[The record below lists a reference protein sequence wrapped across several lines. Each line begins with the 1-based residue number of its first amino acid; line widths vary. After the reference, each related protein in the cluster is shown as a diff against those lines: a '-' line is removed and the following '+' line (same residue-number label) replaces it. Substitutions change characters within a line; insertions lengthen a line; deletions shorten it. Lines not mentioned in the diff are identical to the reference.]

1 AQIGDVR
8 RNRLPARWALRRPRG
23 SIPQLQRPT
32 PWWTAHAMESKMT
45 ASVEKHSPEMSGLL
59 AASSGFALVEA
70 AFIPVSLRLRPA
82 ALWFIAV
89 ISLGALATA
98 AGVTLAGDF
107 PAMAAIAEL
116 PATAEAMPAV
126 PASSMAERP
135 AAMKNLS
142 VEPVVLRGH
151 PPSRAGHRS

>member
-1 AQIGDVR
+1 
-8 RNRLPARWALRRPRG
+8 
-23 SIPQLQRPT
+23 
-32 PWWTAHAMESKMT
+32 MT
-45 ASVEKHSPEMSGLL
+45 ASVEKHSPEMSGLM

-98 AGVTLAGDF
+98 AGVTLAGDL

-116 PATAEAMPAV
+116 PAAAEPMPAV
-126 PASSMAERP
+126 PAPST
-135 AAMKNLS
+135 AAPTASMKNLI
-142 VEPVVLRGH
+142 VQPVVLRGR
-151 PPSRAGHRS
+151 PPSRAGHHS